1 MASLYVMIVEDE
13 PLIAMAMEALVE
25 DEGGKV
31 LGPFSNMSAALKA
44 AQFAQD
50 IDCAML
56 DYNLGKE
63 SSAPVADALAARN
76 IPFVFISGQ
85 GLKDIDKR
93 FSGRPVLQ
101 KPVEDAALK
110 RFLRQHAR
118 R

>member
-1 MASLYVMIVEDE
+1 MASLNVMIVEDE

-31 LGPFSNMSAALKA
+31 LGPFTTAAAALKA
-44 AQFAQD
+44 AQFGQQ

-63 SSAPVADALAARN
+63 SSAPVADMLASRN

-85 GLKDIDKR
+85 GLKDIEKR
-93 FSGRPVLQ
+93 FANRPVLQ
-101 KPVEDAALK
+101 KPVDDERLK
-110 RFLRQHAR
+110 RFLRQYAR
-118 R
+118 P